1 MIGVS
6 TRSVVLVLALCLGGG
21 CGGRKTAAG
30 PEPATAKAAP
40 TELPKVLRT
49 CLHPDAT
56 EWLLTA
62 TEPRLERGER
72 YARATAMY
80 RGLSEGGGPKDAS
93 YPEASH
99 TLLLYRSLALE
110 PVTDD
115 FGLFAVQFYLDVLNV
130 LLVSR
135 PAEREVCLLAG
146 QNDLDAFMA
155 KYCARGTSHP
165 DDCATFARLHCALD
179 GRPAK
184 DCPATAAPR

>member
-1 MIGVS
+1 MIGAS
-6 TRSVVLVLALCLGGG
+6 TRWVALALALCLGSG
-21 CGGRKTAAG
+21 CGGRKNAAG
-30 PEPATAKAAP
+30 AEPGTAKGAP
-40 TELPKVLRT
+40 TGLPKVLGA
-49 CLHPDAT
+49 CLHPDAA

-62 TEPRLERGER
+62 TEPRLERSER

-80 RGLSEGGGPKDAS
+80 RGLTEAGPPKDAS

-115 FGLFAVQFYLDVLNV
+115 FGLFAVQFYLEVLNV

-155 KYCARGTSHP
+155 KYCAPGTSHP

-184 DCPATAAPR
+184 DCAATPAPR